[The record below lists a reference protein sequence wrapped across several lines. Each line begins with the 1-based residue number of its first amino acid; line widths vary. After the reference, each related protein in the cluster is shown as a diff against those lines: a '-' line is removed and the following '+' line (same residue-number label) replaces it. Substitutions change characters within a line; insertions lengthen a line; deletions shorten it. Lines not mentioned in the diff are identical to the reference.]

1 MKVGNRACGLKMFFY
16 YWAQYGGAVELSYR
30 WGRAD
35 RKARRIFGAFPDQ
48 AEIVF
53 YGSFAETYRGHGT
66 DLAVVGGL
74 LDFATDDMRI
84 RNSIELAEAAGIELN
99 FKTAQNVAFHPNT
112 VELRLTDGDH
122 TDVIAGASIGGGS
135 VEIARERFRRQV
147 YDELPG
153 ALVFHD
159 DTPGMVA
166 HITRLLEAGGVNI
179 AYMDVDR
186 KGRGGDAMTVVESDE
201 AVPAEL
207 MKHIE
212 GAERAS
218 RRRCGFDSRGGAVMK
233 FLRWSKSSYR
243 REDQVTIGQLML
255 NEQIKET
262 GKSKEETFKQMAD
275 YYGIMKEAVHRESM
289 NPFLPKAA

>member
-1 MKVGNRACGLKMFFY
+1 MKVGNRACGLKMCFLLLGPV
-16 YWAQYGGAVELSYR
+16 W
-30 WGRAD
+30 WGRRALIPLGPCGSEG
-35 RKARRIFGAFPDQ
+35 ARRIFGAFPDQ

-153 ALVFHD
+153 A
-159 DTPGMVA
+159 
-166 HITRLLEAGGVNI
+166 AGL
-179 AYMDVDR
+179 
-186 KGRGGDAMTVVESDE
+186 S
-201 AVPAEL
+201 
-207 MKHIE
+207 
-212 GAERAS
+212 
-218 RRRCGFDSRGGAVMK
+218 
-233 FLRWSKSSYR
+233 
-243 REDQVTIGQLML
+243 
-255 NEQIKET
+255 
-262 GKSKEETFKQMAD
+262 
-275 YYGIMKEAVHRESM
+275 
-289 NPFLPKAA
+289 

>member
-1 MKVGNRACGLKMFFY
+1 MRFKDVFSIIGPSMVGPSSSHTA
-16 YWAQYGGAVELSYR
+16 GAVR
-30 WGRAD
+30 IGRA
-35 RKARRIFGAFPDQ
+35 ARRIFGAFPDQ

-112 VELRLTDGDH
+112 VELRLKDGDH

-135 VEIARERFRRQV
+135 VEMLRVNGFDV
-147 YDELPG
+147 KFTMNYPVL
-153 ALVFHD
+153 LVFHD

-212 GAERAS
+212 GLPS
-218 RRRCGFDSRGGAVMK
+218 
-233 FLRWSKSSYR
+233 
-243 REDQVTIGQLML
+243 
-255 NEQIKET
+255 
-262 GKSKEETFKQMAD
+262 
-275 YYGIMKEAVHRESM
+275 VHRVVVADLTVEEAQS
-289 NPFLPKAA
+289 

>member
-1 MKVGNRACGLKMFFY
+1 MRFKDVFSIIGPSMVGPSSSHTA
-16 YWAQYGGAVELSYR
+16 GAVR
-30 WGRAD
+30 IGRA
-35 RKARRIFGAFPDQ
+35 ARRIFGAFPDQ

-84 RNSIELAEAAGIELN
+84 RHSVELAEEAGIRLT

-112 VELRLTDGDH
+112 VLLKLKNQDH
-122 TDVIAGASIGGGS
+122 EDIIAGASIGGGS
-135 VEIARERFRRQV
+135 VEMLRVNGFDV
-147 YDELPG
+147 KFTMNYPVL
-153 ALVFHD
+153 LVFHD

-166 HITRLLEAGGVNI
+166 HITRLLESGGVNI

-186 KGRGGDAMTVVESDE
+186 KGRGGDALTVVEADE

-212 GAERAS
+212 SLSSVKRVVFADLTAE
-218 RRRCGFDSRGGAVMK
+218 
-233 FLRWSKSSYR
+233 
-243 REDQVTIGQLML
+243 
-255 NEQIKET
+255 
-262 GKSKEETFKQMAD
+262 
-275 YYGIMKEAVHRESM
+275 EAQS
-289 NPFLPKAA
+289 

>member
-1 MKVGNRACGLKMFFY
+1 M
-16 YWAQYGGAVELSYR
+16 
-30 WGRAD
+30 
-35 RKARRIFGAFPDQ
+35 
-48 AEIVF
+48 F

-84 RNSIELAEAAGIELN
+84 RNSIELAEAAGIELT

-112 VELRLTDGDH
+112 VELRLTDGNH

-135 VEIARERFRRQV
+135 VEMLRVNGFDV
-147 YDELPG
+147 KFTMNYPVL
-153 ALVFHD
+153 LVFHD

-212 GAERAS
+212 GLPS
-218 RRRCGFDSRGGAVMK
+218 
-233 FLRWSKSSYR
+233 
-243 REDQVTIGQLML
+243 
-255 NEQIKET
+255 
-262 GKSKEETFKQMAD
+262 
-275 YYGIMKEAVHRESM
+275 VHRVVIADLTVEEAQS
-289 NPFLPKAA
+289 

>member
-1 MKVGNRACGLKMFFY
+1 MRFKDVFSIIGPSMVGPSSSHTA
-16 YWAQYGGAVELSYR
+16 GAVR
-30 WGRAD
+30 IGRA
-35 RKARRIFGAFPDQ
+35 ARRIFGAFPDQ

-84 RNSIELAEAAGIELN
+84 RNSIELAEAAGIELT

-112 VELRLTDGDH
+112 VELRLMGGDH
-122 TDVIAGASIGGGS
+122 TDVIAGASIGGCS
-135 VEIARERFRRQV
+135 VEMLRVNGFDV
-147 YDELPG
+147 KFTMNYPVL
-153 ALVFHD
+153 LVFHD

-212 GAERAS
+212 GLPS
-218 RRRCGFDSRGGAVMK
+218 
-233 FLRWSKSSYR
+233 
-243 REDQVTIGQLML
+243 
-255 NEQIKET
+255 
-262 GKSKEETFKQMAD
+262 
-275 YYGIMKEAVHRESM
+275 VHRVVIADLTVEEAQS
-289 NPFLPKAA
+289 